1 MIRLIHGSDTA
12 ASRKKL
18 QDTVNNINGETVYFN
33 GNNLTL
39 SELLLANEAAS
50 FFSSAKTIVI
60 ENFFK
65 GVKQK
70 EKDLIFDYVRK
81 ESGQNLIVFWEDR
94 EVSSKDKLFK
104 KEEIF
109 KYDFPKLL
117 FKFLDD
123 LGKQPAGVMLNYFHS
138 LRKEKEAELIFALIV
153 RQFRLLIMM
162 SDAKIVASG
171 KLAPWQITKF
181 RQQAKNFPADSL
193 MQNYRALLNIDY
205 RLKSGLTPFKMDQLI
220 DIFLVNL

>member
-12 ASRKKL
+12 GSRKKL

-94 EVSSKDKLFK
+94 ECSSKDK
-104 KEEIF
+104 
-109 KYDFPKLL
+109 L

-205 RLKSGLTPFKMDQLI
+205 RLKSGLTPFKVDQLI